1 MRSNIGPNPKSQ
13 IPNLEFLQ
21 GPLVQSPTRPMALNP
36 ELQTLDSVVQS
47 PINRHPDT
55 GMPVWFCNIHN
66 HARYLR
72 DRRPCTVPE
81 VSTKP

>member
-1 MRSNIGPNPKSQ
+1 MPNPK
-13 IPNLEFLQ
+13 PEFLQ
-21 GPLVQSPTRPMALNP
+21 DPLVQSPTSPKALNP

-81 VSTKP
+81 VNPKP

>member
-1 MRSNIGPNPKSQ
+1 
-13 IPNLEFLQ
+13 
-21 GPLVQSPTRPMALNP
+21 MALNP